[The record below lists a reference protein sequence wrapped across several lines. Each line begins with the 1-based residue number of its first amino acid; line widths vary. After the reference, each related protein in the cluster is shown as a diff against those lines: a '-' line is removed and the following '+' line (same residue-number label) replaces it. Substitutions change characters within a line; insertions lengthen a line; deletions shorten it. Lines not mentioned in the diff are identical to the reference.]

1 MIKKIIKHSDNK
13 EWLEKWQHNPMQ
25 PEDVL
30 ALLKAI
36 YARTWKGPTR
46 LNLVDLIVESESQS
60 IRNKRRTISPVL
72 QQMRIV
78 LPIQKGTR
86 PMYAWNT
93 ENGEPTLSMANELI
107 YACGDYVAAACRKNR
122 EKRRRLAQVRRNS
135 ADDGTT
141 VI

>member
-1 MIKKIIKHSDNK
+1 MMNKIIKHSDNK
-13 EWLEKWQHNPMQ
+13 EWLEKWQHNPLD

-30 ALLKAI
+30 QLLKAI

-46 LNLVDLIVESESQS
+46 LNLVDLIVESESQT
-60 IRNKRRTISPVL
+60 IRNKRHTISPVL
-72 QQMRIV
+72 QHTRIV

-86 PMYAWNT
+86 PMYAWNMD
-93 ENGEPTLSMANELI
+93 NGEPTLSMANELI
-107 YACGDYVAAACRKNR
+107 YACGDYVAVTNKRSR
-122 EKRRRLAQVRRNS
+122 EKRRLAQLRRNS